1 MRRELFICCLF
12 CLSLL
17 TLSAQ
22 EIPMQEVAALE
33 QVYGDV
39 QESEGLLPM
48 NELGIEFGYALYEAE
63 ITVEGVAP
71 ILAVENIRDYASV
84 YVDGR
89 LQGWITD
96 NQKNIKLTVSTGT
109 HHLQLYAENIGR
121 ITYGPEILDNSKGL
135 FGSTRRASATPAP
148 TIWPTW
154 RPRPGRTC
162 APCCWSW
169 SRARAACSLWTGTS
183 SAPWPACAS
192 SGTGCCWWTRCRP
205 ASAAPAPSSP
215 SSSTASGPMPSPL
228 PRASPAACPW
238 AASL

>member
-71 ILAVENIRDYASV
+71 ILAVENILGTMPQSMLMEDYKAGSLII
-84 YVDGR
+84 R
-89 LQGWITD
+89 
-96 NQKNIKLTVSTGT
+96 
-109 HHLQLYAENIGR
+109 R
-121 ITYGPEILDNSKGL
+121 ILS
-135 FGSTRRASATPAP
+135 
-148 TIWPTW
+148 
-154 RPRPGRTC
+154 
-162 APCCWSW
+162 
-169 SRARAACSLWTGTS
+169 
-183 SAPWPACAS
+183 
-192 SGTGCCWWTRCRP
+192 
-205 ASAAPAPSSP
+205 
-215 SSSTASGPMPSPL
+215 
-228 PRASPAACPW
+228 
-238 AASL
+238 

>member
-63 ITVEGVAP
+63 ITVEDVDP

-121 ITYGPEILDNSKGL
+121 ITKQSPCFYRGTFEIETPTDIFLDTSGWGMGEVWINGQYI
-135 FGSTRRASATPAP
+135 GSFWENISQR
-148 TIWPTW
+148 TIPV
-154 RPRPGRTC
+154 
-162 APCCWSW
+162 
-169 SRARAACSLWTGTS
+169 
-183 SAPWPACAS
+183 
-192 SGTGCCWWTRCRP
+192 
-205 ASAAPAPSSP
+205 
-215 SSSTASGPMPSPL
+215 
-228 PRASPAACPW
+228 PAAILAKGINRVVVFELKNNCRQVVRLSEK
-238 AASL
+238 AIFD

>member
-1 MRRELFICCLF
+1 
-12 CLSLL
+12 
-17 TLSAQ
+17 
-22 EIPMQEVAALE
+22 MQEVAALE

-63 ITVEGVAP
+63 ITVEDVDP

-135 FGSTRRASATPAP
+135 FGSITL
-148 TIWPTW
+148 
-154 RPRPGRTC
+154 
-162 APCCWSW
+162 
-169 SRARAACSLWTGTS
+169 AAILAKGIN
-183 SAPWPACAS
+183 
-192 SGTGCCWWTRCRP
+192 RVVVFELKNNCRQVVRLSEK
-205 ASAAPAPSSP
+205 AIFD
-215 SSSTASGPMPSPL
+215 
-228 PRASPAACPW
+228 
-238 AASL
+238 